1 MIIRSMTAAVL
12 GLAIVAA
19 AATPVAE
26 FPRSDAKTPLAKT
39 ETLSV
44 PNLNPREGTLCFKFC
59 PEWAPYSYRPS
70 KIIELRFAP
79 DFAISFHKGISQPNY
94 CYLNV
99 GGPLNTA
106 SSFPSDNLFTAGQWR
121 SYAVRWSKA
130 RDRAEVV
137 VDGFVA
143 GSGPGS
149 TGRYACEL
157 PGVVTGALRLEG
169 DSRGAFKDVK
179 VFDRYLEGQEFLGAC
194 GLKEAQQYLQWQ
206 RPPPGG
212 TQSYGDVGGYSYVD
226 PATGRTI
233 AVAGSSGGATVPYN
247 PARMPDLPSAP
258 HTPWAKP
265 LPGGPLKALFVLP
278 TGFYSSNSMVGE
290 VAELWRR
297 LDMDCEATDTLT
309 DEIAN
314 KRYDVIAVSHQ
325 GYGGRKFR
333 AWDDLDENLRRW
345 VIDQVKGGKSGL
357 LHAYTDPYPQLPR
370 PLRGEIAALYA
381 PKARAA
387 VAPVLRG
394 FPGEAMHRI
403 NFFGNNRYDKVYE
416 LEDGWFL
423 DTDDFAKNIV
433 EVFDHGNAVAVKLNY
448 VCSHW
453 EGANT
458 MAFVPNTALNAA
470 ATDVDYDHWQ
480 ALAVRALLVAA
491 RRAPEATI
499 AELEIKD
506 GACAARLQGLRQPAK
521 LWCRIQDRWGK
532 VFAERTIPVAGDGKV
547 ELPLPASTP
556 PRAFVDLVL
565 RDGQGAALDFFSAA
579 TPPAQGSRVVG
590 VSLDKDYYQR
600 GDTVLAAVE
609 IAGGREGAGE
619 LSVSLID
626 WQGRRI
632 ARQATPVTLRPGRQ
646 RLGASLAIP
655 GSDSSLLLRLEAAL
669 LQDGRVVDASGADL
683 PVPEESFDGFY
694 TGVYGG
700 AMNTFRDRQTR
711 ARLRDEFGL
720 DYSCTTSKCP
730 NINCAKENLLTL
742 QQVSHFSGYHS
753 PKAFEEWMKP
763 WEDFYPGNLGSD
775 PGQVKR
781 FRPLM
786 YSLGEEHRLITY
798 DDKQPEANRKFRRH
812 LQGKYPSLDAL
823 NQVWDTK
830 FKSWDD
836 VTMMPKELIDVLKL
850 EDGGPP
856 RFESRRFLEHLFAD
870 KHAFLA
876 DYWRRL
882 DSRAE
887 VGIHVGWDLWM
898 GRGYDYW
905 LLSRSLDGMCGY
917 PGPQNQYIRSFFQKP
932 LGCWY
937 HYCAGSVEDVR
948 WTPWQMLIS
957 GMRGFGWY
965 TLGPQRWWA
974 ATTADMRLASDFAAS
989 KDEFRDAGDL
999 GDVLSQARFQ
1009 DNQVAVHYSQDS
1021 MHTLGFGPG
1030 NLSWV
1035 HWSFINLF
1043 YDHGVP
1049 FKFVSYEEVAKG
1061 ELARRRYRVFLMPSS
1076 VSLSPEEAKAIR
1088 DYAAQGRRGLG
1099 RPDAGH
1105 SRPVWTAS
1113 GHSRAG
1119 GTVRQRLPERPSW
1132 RGSATTH
1139 TTATWIGLTPPGRSW
1154 RRSYGSAAWS
1164 RSRIRAAP
1172 TGGKP
1177 PASGSPAGSAG
1188 ISATWP
1194 WPRTGSRP
1202 TAPWNRCPSLSR
1214 GQPMS
1219 TRCGRANT
1227 LDTPTRS
1234 TRSWPP
1240 ALAAS
1245 TPCCPIRRGGSTPGW
1260 PPPRNAAKT

>member
-609 IAGGREGAGE
+609 IAGGAR
-619 LSVSLID
+619 
-626 WQGRRI
+626 GRRRVVCLAHRL
-632 ARQATPVTLRPGRQ
+632 ARTAHRPAGNPCHPAARPATPRGQSGHPRIGLQPPAAAGGRLAPGRPGGGRQ
-646 RLGASLAIP
+646 R
-655 GSDSSLLLRLEAAL
+655 R
-669 LQDGRVVDASGADL
+669 
-683 PVPEESFDGFY
+683 
-694 TGVYGG
+694 
-700 AMNTFRDRQTR
+700 
-711 ARLRDEFGL
+711 
-720 DYSCTTSKCP
+720 
-730 NINCAKENLLTL
+730 
-742 QQVSHFSGYHS
+742 
-753 PKAFEEWMKP
+753 
-763 WEDFYPGNLGSD
+763 
-775 PGQVKR
+775 
-781 FRPLM
+781 RP
-786 YSLGEEHRLITY
+786 
-798 DDKQPEANRKFRRH
+798 A
-812 LQGKYPSLDAL
+812 
-823 NQVWDTK
+823 
-830 FKSWDD
+830 
-836 VTMMPKELIDVLKL
+836 
-850 EDGGPP
+850 
-856 RFESRRFLEHLFAD
+856 
-870 KHAFLA
+870 
-876 DYWRRL
+876 
-882 DSRAE
+882 
-887 VGIHVGWDLWM
+887 
-898 GRGYDYW
+898 
-905 LLSRSLDGMCGY
+905 
-917 PGPQNQYIRSFFQKP
+917 
-932 LGCWY
+932 
-937 HYCAGSVEDVR
+937 
-948 WTPWQMLIS
+948 
-957 GMRGFGWY
+957 
-965 TLGPQRWWA
+965 
-974 ATTADMRLASDFAAS
+974 
-989 KDEFRDAGDL
+989 
-999 GDVLSQARFQ
+999 
-1009 DNQVAVHYSQDS
+1009 
-1021 MHTLGFGPG
+1021 
-1030 NLSWV
+1030 
-1035 HWSFINLF
+1035 
-1043 YDHGVP
+1043 
-1049 FKFVSYEEVAKG
+1049 
-1061 ELARRRYRVFLMPSS
+1061 
-1076 VSLSPEEAKAIR
+1076 
-1088 DYAAQGRRGLG
+1088 
-1099 RPDAGH
+1099 
-1105 SRPVWTAS
+1105 
-1113 GHSRAG
+1113 RAG
-1119 GTVRQRLPERPSW
+1119 GKLRRLLHRRIRRGNEHLPGPPDPRPVTRRVRPGLFLHDQQMPQHQLRQREPPHTSAGVAFQRLPLAKGLRGVDEAVGGLLPREPRERPRASEALPSPHVQPG
-1132 RGSATTH
+1132 RG
-1139 TTATWIGLTPPGRSW
+1139 TPPDH
-1154 RRSYGSAAWS
+1154 
-1164 RSRIRAAP
+1164 
-1172 TGGKP
+1172 
-1177 PASGSPAGSAG
+1177 
-1188 ISATWP
+1188 
-1194 WPRTGSRP
+1194 
-1202 TAPWNRCPSLSR
+1202 L
-1214 GQPMS
+1214 
-1219 TRCGRANT
+1219 
-1227 LDTPTRS
+1227 
-1234 TRSWPP
+1234 
-1240 ALAAS
+1240 
-1245 TPCCPIRRGGSTPGW
+1245 
-1260 PPPRNAAKT
+1260 